1 MYCVK
6 CGVELQKG
14 VERCPLCGLT
24 VYHPELTETPEPRPY
39 PRYAEGGETVRH
51 GGLLF
56 VLTVLFAVPVLVC
69 IVMDL
74 NMNHG
79 IRWSGFVAFGLL
91 WAYVAVCLPLWF
103 RRRSPTV
110 FFPIIMAAG
119 LGVALY
125 VCLKTGGRWFLP
137 LAFPVGGAVT
147 LLGETV
153 IVLLRHAVGAHR
165 HRALFVFGGAFIA
178 AGGLC
183 MLIEFLL
190 HVTFALP
197 MQWWCLY
204 PLSALGLIGLML
216 IVIGI
221 CAPLRASLHKKFFI

>member
-14 VERCPLCGLT
+14 AERCPLCGLP
-24 VYHPELTETPEPRPY
+24 VYHPALQEEPAPGPY
-39 PRYAEGGETVRH
+39 PRYTEGEGTVSH

-56 VLTVLFAVPVLVC
+56 VLTFLFAVPALVC
-69 IVMDL
+69 LLIDL
-74 NMNHG
+74 NMNGGVH
-79 IRWSGFVAFGLL
+79 WSG
-91 WAYVAVCLPLWF
+91 YVALGLAWVYVALCLPLWF

-110 FFPIIMAAG
+110 FYPVAMAA
-119 LGVALY
+119 LIALALY

-137 LAFPVGGAVT
+137 FAFPVGGAVL
-147 LLGETV
+147 LLGEAV
-153 IVLLRHAVGAHR
+153 IVLLRHAVGPYR
-165 HRALFVFGGAFIA
+165 HRALFVLGGASIA

-190 HVTFALP
+190 HVAFALP

-204 PLSALGLIGLML
+204 PLAALGLIGVML
-216 IVIGI
+216 IVIGA
-221 CAPLRASLHKKFFI
+221 CKPLRDSLYKKFFI